1 MPEIG
6 QIRHSLCFGSLVGAK
21 YRGPLIYTK
30 NGKWVQH
37 SDPNAH
43 YHIFTQCTFN
53 STNRSL
59 YRDMRD
65 NARYTS
71 FRCGYCRQVGHTQ
84 GGAGC
89 IFALTEQTNPLGSMA
104 MRRFSGD
111 TLQDIQD
118 RLIAKQLLQDA
129 WDWVELVWSCSQ
141 ADGNVGYEIGFT
153 RSEHGRRTEPFVVVY
168 RQGTVSRNY
177 CMCQNCLAMWQKHRR
192 SFSRAIR
199 NRINTFMNESHFIPF
214 DELQPIWT
222 DQSPFVFSI
231 QDIIHPPP
239 ILVEEEELDV
249 EQVAE
254 ELVAEAEGAEA
265 EVAEAEGAEAEGAE
279 AEGAEG
285 DVAEGEVAAREV
297 KIITDG
303 TCPICMDEMTDL
315 NRAVTKCGHV
325 FCTSCLLKNSG
336 HSKDCAMCRTKL
348 VDYRPLHSKIDELE
362 EELRISRAEVRRLLR
377 RNNRIAQELIAPLA

>member
-37 SDPNAH
+37 SDSNAH

-53 STNRSL
+53 STNSSL

-65 NARYTS
+65 NGRYTS
-71 FRCGYCRQVGHTQ
+71 YRCGYCRQIGHTQ

-89 IFALTEQTNPLGSMA
+89 IFALTEETNPLGSMA

-199 NRINTFMNESHFIPF
+199 LS
-214 DELQPIWT
+214 L
-222 DQSPFVFSI
+222 
-231 QDIIHPPP
+231 IH
-239 ILVEEEELDV
+239 I
-249 EQVAE
+249 
-254 ELVAEAEGAEA
+254 
-265 EVAEAEGAEAEGAE
+265 
-279 AEGAEG
+279 
-285 DVAEGEVAAREV
+285 
-297 KIITDG
+297 
-303 TCPICMDEMTDL
+303 
-315 NRAVTKCGHV
+315 
-325 FCTSCLLKNSG
+325 
-336 HSKDCAMCRTKL
+336 
-348 VDYRPLHSKIDELE
+348 
-362 EELRISRAEVRRLLR
+362 
-377 RNNRIAQELIAPLA
+377 